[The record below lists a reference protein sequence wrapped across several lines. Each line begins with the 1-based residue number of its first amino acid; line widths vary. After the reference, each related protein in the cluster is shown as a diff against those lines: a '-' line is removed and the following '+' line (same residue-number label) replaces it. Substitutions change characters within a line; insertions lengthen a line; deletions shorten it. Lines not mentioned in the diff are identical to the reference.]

1 MSKMSGNTPR
11 EAVKAVLEHFRR
23 HYAGAADWAL
33 YEDGKRQI
41 AELIGPGDPAAYE
54 AAVGELIEIL
64 EV

>member
-1 MSKMSGNTPR
+1 MNETAGNAPC

-23 HYAGAADWAL
+23 HYAGAADWAF

-64 EV
+64 EI

>member
-1 MSKMSGNTPR
+1 MPC
-11 EAVKAVLEHFRR
+11 EAVKVMLEHFRC
-23 HYAGAADWAL
+23 HHSGAADWAL

-64 EV
+64 EI